1 MVLLTMKVLLLDD
14 HPLMLDALTHVLHV
28 LDERTEVIAAETP
41 AQAFEALD
49 GPDGVDLLLLD
60 LKLGEPADG
69 FEVLARV
76 RQTHPHVAVTVV
88 SGTERLA
95 DVVRAVDMGAVG
107 FIPKR
112 TPREETFRALAMVT
126 SGGVYLPQA
135 MLDLIARLQDRQSLG
150 ETTIGAALA
159 QLSAAD
165 LAATQGG
172 GAPASVVAS
181 EATAPSTP
189 SATLAQPTAPGL
201 DSLSLTPRQTEVLK
215 LLLKALPN
223 KLIAREL
230 NLSVETV
237 KDHVAAVLRALGVSS
252 RTQAVLAVARLTAQ
266 DAKVAQPPP
275 PSPPGA

>member
-1 MVLLTMKVLLLDD
+1 MKVLLLDD
-14 HPLMLDALTHVLHV
+14 HPLMLDALSHVLHV
-28 LDERTEVIAAETP
+28 LDDSTEVIAAETP
-41 AQAFEALD
+41 EQAHEALNRP
-49 GPDGVDLLLLD
+49 GGVDLLLLD

-69 FEVLARV
+69 FEVLAQV
-76 RQTHPHVAVTVV
+76 RAAHPQVAVTVV

-112 TPREETFRALAMVT
+112 LPREETYRALAMVT

-135 MLDLIARLQDRQSLG
+135 MLDLIARLQSQQALG

-159 QLSAAD
+159 QLSAAEQ
-165 LAATQGG
+165 AA
-172 GAPASVVAS
+172 AH
-181 EATAPSTP
+181 STP
-189 SATLAQPTAPGL
+189 VSPAPMPTPAKPADAMLEPVLPEQLNL

-252 RTQAVLAVARLTAQ
+252 RTQAVLAVSRLSASSGH
-266 DAKVAQPPP
+266 KPPAP
-275 PSPPGA
+275 H

>member
-1 MVLLTMKVLLLDD
+1 MVPLTMKVLLLDD
-14 HPLMLDALTHVLHV
+14 HPLMLDALSHVLHV
-28 LDERTEVIAAETP
+28 LDESTEVIAAETP

-49 GPDGVDLLLLD
+49 GPGGVDLLLLD
-60 LKLGEPADG
+60 LKLGEPSDG

-112 TPREETFRALAMVT
+112 TPREETYRALAMVT

-165 LAATQGG
+165 LAATQGSL
-172 GAPASVVAS
+172 ATAAAVPVS
-181 EATAPSTP
+181 EAVAPP
-189 SATLAQPTAPGL
+189 PGASASPAAPGL

-252 RTQAVLAVARLTAQ
+252 RTQAVLAVGRLTAQ
-266 DAKVAQPPP
+266 DAKAPQPPP
-275 PSPPGA
+275 PPSGG